1 MRVHRGFTLL
11 AVAATALAMTG
22 TAAAVASSPSVP
34 HATFHHGLAVPQG
47 TGVAAVCAKPA
58 NPHLAQ
64 CLAEGVTVAPGSKQ
78 VLTTKVYVNGLG
90 PADIQDAYNLPAD
103 QGDGVTVAV
112 VEAGNY
118 IDIDKDLQVWRSNF
132 GLPACTEANGC
143 LTVVNGQGGSQL
155 PPRRNGW
162 SIETALDVDAVSA
175 ACPLCHILVVEA
187 KGVHY
192 QELGRA
198 NATAARM
205 GAVAISNSWKIP
217 EFQGMDQGQNDAWFD
232 HTGVADLASSGDG
245 GHTSIVTI
253 GYPAGLPNE
262 IAVGGTLLQRT
273 SNARGWTE
281 SAWSG
286 AGSACGVYVAKQPW
300 QKDKGCDFRTTSDV
314 SADASPASGLAVYH
328 TLPKQGG
335 GWSVYGGTSLSSP
348 LLAGVYGLAD
358 NTGTLGDG
366 IAAHLYANTQHLY
379 DVTTGSNGT
388 ICSKKQSYIC
398 NAGPGY
404 DGPTGLGT
412 PNGIAAF

>member
-11 AVAATALAMTG
+11 AIGATALAMTG
-22 TAAAVASSPSVP
+22 TAAAVASQPSVA
-34 HATFHHGLAVPQG
+34 HATFHNGRAVPLG
-47 TGVAAVCAKPA
+47 TGVASVCATPT
-58 NPHLAQ
+58 NPHIAQ
-64 CLAEGVTVAPGSKQ
+64 CLAQAVTVKPGSK
-78 VLTTKVYVNGLG
+78 VPLRTDVYVNGLG
-90 PADIQDAYNLPAD
+90 PSEIQSAYNLPAD
-103 QGDGVTVAV
+103 RGSGVTVAV

-118 IDIDKDLQVWRSNF
+118 PDIDSDLQVWRNNF
-132 GLPACTEANGC
+132 GLPECSEANGC

-162 SIETALDVDAVSA
+162 SIETALDVDSISA

-187 KGVHY
+187 KGVHF

-198 NATAARM
+198 NETAAKM

-217 EFQGMDQGQNDAWFD
+217 EFAGMGDAKYATWFD
-232 HTGVADLASSGDG
+232 HPGIANLASSGDG

-253 GYPAGLPNE
+253 GFPAGLPDE
-262 IAVGGTLLQRT
+262 IAVGGTQLTKT
-273 SNARGWTE
+273 SGGRGWTE

-286 AGSACGVYVAKQPW
+286 AGSACGVVIPKQPW
-300 QKDKGCDFRTTSDV
+300 QRDKGCSMRTTADV

-328 TLPKQGG
+328 TLPNQGG
-335 GWSVYGGTSLSSP
+335 GWYVYGGTSLSSP

-358 NTGTLGDG
+358 NTGTLGTQ
-366 IAAHLYANTQHLY
+366 IAAHLYASTDHLY

-388 ICSKKQSYIC
+388 ICSKRQSYIC